1 MPNQGFEFV
10 QLLVVDRVAIEQ
22 VHHQCGGR
30 SLKRA
35 VEKTLRQAPSDFI
48 ARYARTENK
57 RASAMRV
64 PDKTLTFHDAQ
75 QTLHGL
81 VIRRRTRAQSVD
93 DVLDCAVPQ
102 IPESIQD
109 QKLRIRGQDLSGYRA
124 RSPPHTRLRS
134 LRPQNPGVN
143 RRHHS
148 ALTGGRSGVSA
159 RLCPSSAPLPN

>member
-1 MPNQGFEFV
+1 MPDQRFEFV

-22 VHHQCGGR
+22 VHHQCRGR

-48 ARYARTENK
+48 ARYAWTENK
-57 RASAMRV
+57 CASARCV

-75 QTLHGL
+75 QTLHSF
-81 VIRRRTRAQSVD
+81 VIRRRARAQSVD
-93 DVLDCAVPQ
+93 DVFDCAVPQ
-102 IPESIQD
+102 IPEDIQD
-109 QKLRIRGQDLSGYRA
+109 QQLSISGQVPSGYRT
-124 RSPPHTRLRS
+124 RSPPHIRLRS

-148 ALTGGRSGVSA
+148 ALDWTFRLTSECCNRS
-159 RLCPSSAPLPN
+159 N